1 MMQPR
6 TQTAKPSPA
15 KVTSQAAS
23 EGNIPLSVIYADALY
38 QPVPPVE
45 YDDDGYPGPDSK
57 VSESTRHLATSVYG
71 YYALETWFSDRPE
84 TLVASDLVLL
94 FEEGNPEAA
103 LAPDVMVIFDAGTL
117 DRLSYKVW
125 REGDRVPDFVL
136 EVLSKSTW
144 RKDVRVKP
152 SLYAALGV
160 RELWLF
166 EPFGLKLAGYRL
178 RDGTYESIRPLPDGG
193 MPSPVLGLDIVV
205 EEHEFRFRNPATG
218 EVLPS
223 HKQSESQRRQAESAR
238 DVAETAR
245 DEAETARRAAE
256 ERARQARRRTAE
268 LEAVPV
274 VEHT

>member
-1 MMQPR
+1 MQPR
-6 TQTAKPSPA
+6 ILAAKPSPA
-15 KVTSQAAS
+15 KVASQAAS
-23 EGNIPLSVIYADALY
+23 DRDMPLSVIYADALY

-45 YDDDGYPGPDSK
+45 YDDDGYPVRDSK

-71 YYALETWFSDRPE
+71 YYTLETWFSDRPE

-103 LAPDVMVIFDAGTL
+103 LAPDVMVIFDASTF

-152 SLYAALGV
+152 GLYAALGV

-166 EPFGLKLAGYRL
+166 EPFGLELAGYKL
-178 RDGTYESIRPLPDGG
+178 RDGTYESIRPLADGG
-193 MPSPVLGLDIVV
+193 LASRVLGLDLVIEG
-205 EEHEFRFRNPATG
+205 EELRFRNPATG
-218 EVLPS
+218 EVLPT
-223 HKQSESQRRQAESAR
+223 HTQSESRRRQAEA
-238 DVAETAR
+238 
-245 DEAETARRAAE
+245 ARRAAE
-256 ERARQARRRTAE
+256 ERARQAEQRTAE
-268 LEAVPV
+268 LEALLARSK
-274 VEHT
+274 

>member
-6 TQTAKPSPA
+6 TQATNPSPA

-23 EGNIPLSVIYADALY
+23 DRELPLSVIYADALY

-45 YDDDGYPGPDSK
+45 YDDEGYPGPDSK
-57 VSESTRHLATSVYG
+57 VTESMRHLATTVYG
-71 YYALETWFSDRPE
+71 YYTLETWFSDRPE
-84 TLVASDLVLL
+84 TLVAKDLVLL

-103 LAPDVMVIFDAGTL
+103 LAPDVMVIFDAGTA
-117 DRLSYKVW
+117 DRSSYKVW
-125 REGDRVPDFVL
+125 QEGGRVPDFVL

-152 SLYAALGV
+152 GLYAALGV

-166 EPFGLKLAGYRL
+166 EPFGLELAGYRL

-193 MPSPVLGLDIVV
+193 MPSAVLGLDVVV
-205 EEHEFRFRNPATG
+205 EGHEFRFRNPATG

-223 HKQSESQRRQAESAR
+223 HTQSESRRRQAES
-238 DVAETAR
+238 AR

-256 ERARQARRRTAE
+256 ERARQAERRTAE
-268 LEAVPV
+268 LEAVLARSK
-274 VEHT
+274 